1 MENTNQKKAPAP
13 KLRLASGTAKAY
25 GVNAAAVVLLY
36 AVMSPMI
43 HTGTVNNYVSGVI
56 IGVMINIILATSLN
70 LTTGVLGQIA
80 LGHAGF
86 MSVGAY
92 TGALVV
98 KYAQAKLGAPAL
110 LQNGSPT
117 PAGIGFFLLSLVA
130 AGLVA
135 AVFGLIVGIPA
146 LRLKGDYLAIITL
159 GFGEIIRVIIENV
172 KFTGG
177 AQGLMGIPRLANF
190 DLIFWV
196 TVVTVVVLFTFCR
209 SRHGRAIKAIREDDI
224 ASEACGVSNTYYK
237 VLAFTMSAF
246 FAGIAGAIY
255 AQQYGVLG
263 ARTFNFLKSIDIL
276 VIVVLGGLGSL
287 TGSIVAAVG
296 LTVLPEL
303 LRSFSQY
310 RMLIYSLALIVVMI
324 FRPGGLLGTREF
336 SLVGAFKWL
345 RGLGSRGKKPPT
357 PKPKDQSGKAGVE
370 A

>member
-1 MENTNQKKAPAP
+1 MAQNNNVKKNAAPS
-13 KLRLASGTAKAY
+13 LFLASGAAKAY
-25 GVNAAAVVLLY
+25 TVNAAAIVLLY
-36 AVMSPMI
+36 AVMSPLI
-43 HTGTVNNYVSGVI
+43 HTGTVNSYVSGVI

-98 KYAQAKLGAPAL
+98 KYAQARFGTPAL

-117 PAGIGFFLLSLVA
+117 AAGVGFFLLSLLA

-135 AVFGLIVGIPA
+135 SLFGLIVGIPA

-177 AQGLMGIPRLANF
+177 AQGLTGIPRLASF
-190 DLIFWV
+190 DLVFWV
-196 TVVTVVVLFTFCR
+196 AVITVVVLFTFCR

-287 TGSIVAAVG
+287 TGSIVAAIG

-303 LRSFSQY
+303 LRGFSQY
-310 RMLIYSLALIVVMI
+310 RMLIYSLALIIVMI

-336 SLVGAFKWL
+336 SLTGAVRWL
-345 RGLGSRGKKPPT
+345 KKLGKNNKKP
-357 PKPKDQSGKAGVE
+357 PKPKDHSGKAGVE